1 MYKRQLYRCGR
12 LSLEPDFSEQWFFII
27 FGVAKSY
34 YLFAFYDH
42 HQLPPESI
50 FLNGKKNNFILKY
63 LLLFYPPKESLQR
76 FSWWRIQ
83 QPLLLAFFVCFLWCI
98 FNNSLATVKN
108 ANEGEKVRWES
119 FYNSFSK
126 FTYSY
131 YCIHNM
137 FMCVLMQ
144 MRVDSVHAHIC
155 TSIQTQE
162 DNLQRHPKEWYPLP
176 LRQGVSLPLNSSIG
190 LN

>member
-1 MYKRQLYRCGR
+1 MW
-12 LSLEPDFSEQWFFII
+12 EAFFRTWLLRAVILHHFWSCEILLFICFLWSSPTPSQKHI
-27 FGVAKSY
+27 FKW
-34 YLFAFYDH
+34 
-42 HQLPPESI
+42 E
-50 FLNGKKNNFILKY
+50 KNNFILKY